1 MVSNIQPTENRLTG
15 LISGLLD
22 RDYNR
27 VTRPVLNAIGTST
40 SKGIIDQRLSELDA
54 EAARLAK
61 EEKRLTP
68 DNPILRAL
76 LADMETELSKSQ
88 SLINAASTPLQE
100 SALTSAGKI
109 QRQTALPGV
118 TNQQLQTL
126 GITWNTPDPEAVA
139 RLVGY
144 SQSDAWRDLL
154 SKYPNDVLGVIQNQA
169 IRGIASGWSPLRI
182 AREIRRT
189 TNALPAHVANNLMR
203 TLQLTSYRDAT
214 AIHQTANRSITESVV
229 RIGTLDNRMC
239 LSCVAL
245 HGTILWTREQDSNAP
260 VPRVSDHHS
269 GRCTSVIIVRGFSR
283 KIVTGEEW
291 FNSLS
296 PARQAEQLSLKN
308 SPGKLEALR
317 NGSAS
322 LSDFVHR
329 YEDPVFGEMFG
340 ESSLKNILK

>member
-1 MVSNIQPTENRLTG
+1 MVSNTQPTENRLTG
-15 LISGLLD
+15 LIGGLLD

-27 VTRPVLNAIGTST
+27 ITRPVLNAIADT
-40 SKGIIDQRLSELDA
+40 KGIINQRLSELDA

-76 LADMETELSKSQ
+76 IADLETELSKSQ
-88 SLINAASTPLQE
+88 SLINAAATPLQE
-100 SALTSAGKI
+100 SAVTSAGKI
-109 QRQTALPGV
+109 QRQIALPGV

-126 GITWNTPDPEAVA
+126 GIAWNTPDPEAVA

-154 SKYPNDVLGVIQNQA
+154 SKYPDDVLGVIQNQA
-169 IRGIASGWSPLRI
+169 VRGSIYGWSPLRI

-203 TLQLTSYRDAT
+203 TLQLTSVRDST
-214 AIHQTANRSITESVV
+214 AIHQTANRDITEMVV
-229 RIGTLDNRMC
+229 RIGTLDARMC

-260 VPRVSDHHS
+260 VPRVADHHS
-269 GRCTSVIIVRGFSR
+269 GRCTAVIIVRGFSR
-283 KIVTGEEW
+283 KIITGEEW
-291 FNSLS
+291 FNSLP

-308 SPGKLEALR
+308 SPGKLKALR
-317 NGSAS
+317 DGRAT
-322 LSDFVHR
+322 LQDFVHR
-329 YEDPVFGEMFG
+329 YEDPVFGEMMG
-340 ESSLKNILK
+340 EAALKNVLN